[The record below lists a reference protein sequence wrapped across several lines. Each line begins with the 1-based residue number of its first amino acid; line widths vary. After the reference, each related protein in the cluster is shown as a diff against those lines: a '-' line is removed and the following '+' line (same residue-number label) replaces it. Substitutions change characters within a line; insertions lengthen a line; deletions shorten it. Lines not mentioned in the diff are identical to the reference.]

1 MTRPRQPS
9 LPLPVRRP
17 ATPPP
22 RPRPAGVATFDGWTE
37 LTWDGL
43 EMAEWLRIGLID
55 DGEGTPE

>member
-9 LPLPVRRP
+9 LPLPR

-43 EMAEWLRIGLID
+43 EMAEWLRVPGV